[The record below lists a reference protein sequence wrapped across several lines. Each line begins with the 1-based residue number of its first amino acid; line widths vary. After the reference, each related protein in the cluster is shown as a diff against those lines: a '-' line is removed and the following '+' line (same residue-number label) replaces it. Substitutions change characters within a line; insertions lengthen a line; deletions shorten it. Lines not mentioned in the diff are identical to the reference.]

1 MHVPTPVWTVLLLD
15 QSIGLSFASLF
26 QSMAALGNRLSPLCH
41 IWWRGDSDWMQRWF
55 IILNLLSHCM
65 LICLSYGFIV
75 QQKIIH
81 RVAVL
86 TIENIGDCFSQ
97 NLTSDIYQSRHQR
110 QTLALYPLYK
120 KGIYFTYFTRNI
132 TEELPNPRA
141 IINVKVK

>member
-1 MHVPTPVWTVLLLD
+1 MNVWPTPVWTVPLLD

-120 KGIYFTYFTRNI
+120 KGIYFTRNI